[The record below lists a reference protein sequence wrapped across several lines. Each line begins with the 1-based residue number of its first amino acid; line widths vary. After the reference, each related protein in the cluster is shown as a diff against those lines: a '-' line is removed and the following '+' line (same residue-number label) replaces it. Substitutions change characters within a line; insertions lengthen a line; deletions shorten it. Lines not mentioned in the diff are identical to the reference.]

1 MFNVSSS
8 EITSQLCCSP
18 TSSSTTDQKI
28 HHINTGR
35 VLPTK
40 HNPSQSLYLL
50 IIEDAKNQRLIYL
63 DCDLYNL
70 GRSTDNSIIIYDG
83 QVSRYHATIT
93 KEYNEDK
100 KIFFYQIWDGNL
112 QGKRSSNG
120 VYINGKKFFKKYL
133 EHGDLIRFSDTAK
146 ARYFVIDRNSKLI
159 DIFKNINPQN
169 KEDKTSNKKD
179 DNKITLNAN
188 QDFWKEIDRDQY
200 NYLSRLASFSEL
212 SPYPIIE
219 LNLKGKITYCN
230 PAALLKFKELPQQ
243 KLAHPV
249 LIDLLKSKDK
259 IQGSLFVRE
268 VIIDEQVFEQYIHY
282 LPELQL
288 IRSYIFDFTERKQIE
303 AKLRDSEAKYR
314 AVVQQTSEGIFLVD
328 ANSKQIIEANPA
340 ASKLLNYS
348 LSELTNFKIGHFLVN
363 DDDILNE
370 YLSKSKHIKDNLSI
384 ELEFYTKQKNKIDVE
399 ISANLINYHNQE
411 MFCFVFRDITKRKQL
426 EAELKYNASHDI
438 LTGLSNRNL
447 FNEYLSKAL
456 ATAKRNNIFMAV
468 MFLDLD
474 HFKYIN
480 DNYGHDVG
488 DELLKEFAQ
497 RLQACLRY
505 EDTIARWGGDEFTI
519 LLPQIDSKNNVMK
532 IVQRIDHSL
541 QKHFQINQYKIQV
554 QTSIGIALYPQDGN
568 KIEILL
574 KKADIALYWAK
585 ERGRNNSLF
594 YSDNYNNG

>member
-1 MFNVSSS
+1 MF
-8 EITSQLCCSP
+8 
-18 TSSSTTDQKI
+18 
-28 HHINTGR
+28 
-35 VLPTK
+35 
-40 HNPSQSLYLL
+40 
-50 IIEDAKNQRLIYL
+50 
-63 DCDLYNL
+63 
-70 GRSTDNSIIIYDG
+70 
-83 QVSRYHATIT
+83 
-93 KEYNEDK
+93 

-120 VYINGKKFFKKYL
+120 IYINGKRFFKKYL

-146 ARYFVIDRNSKLI
+146 ARYFVIDKNSKLT
-159 DIFKNINPQN
+159 DVFKNINF
-169 KEDKTSNKKD
+169 KSED
-179 DNKITLNAN
+179 DNNNNKQDYNKVTLNNN
-188 QDFWKEIDRDQY
+188 QDFWKEVDRDQY
-200 NYLSRLASFSEL
+200 YYLSRLASFSEL

-219 LNLKGKITYCN
+219 LNLKGEITYCN
-230 PAALLKFKELPQQ
+230 RAAILKFEELPQQ
-243 KLAHPV
+243 KLAHP
-249 LIDLLKSKDK
+249 LLTDLLKPKDK

-268 VIIDEQVFEQYIHY
+268 VTIGKQVYEQYIHY
-282 LPELQL
+282 LPELKL

-303 AKLRDSEAKYR
+303 AELRDSEAKYR

-340 ASKLLNYS
+340 ASNLLDYS
-348 LSELTNFKIGHFLVN
+348 LTELTNFKIDHFLVN
-363 DDDILNE
+363 NDDTLND
-370 YLSKSKHIKDNLSI
+370 YLSQSKHSKNNLSI
-384 ELEFYTKQKNKIDVE
+384 ELEFYTKRKNKIDVE

-411 MFCFVFRDITKRKQL
+411 IFCFVFRDITKRKQL
-426 EAELKYNASHDI
+426 EAKLKYNASHDI

-456 ATAKRNNIFMAV
+456 ATAKRNNILMAV

-519 LLPQIDSKNNVMK
+519 LLPQIDSKNDVMK
-532 IVQRIDHSL
+532 IVQRIYDSL
-541 QKHFQINQYKIQV
+541 QKPFEINQYKIQV
-554 QTSIGIALYPQDGN
+554 QTSIGIAIYPQDGH
-568 KIEILL
+568 KIEVLL

-585 ERGRNNSLF
+585 EEGRNNSLF
-594 YSDNYNNG
+594 YSDNYNSRRLIDDG